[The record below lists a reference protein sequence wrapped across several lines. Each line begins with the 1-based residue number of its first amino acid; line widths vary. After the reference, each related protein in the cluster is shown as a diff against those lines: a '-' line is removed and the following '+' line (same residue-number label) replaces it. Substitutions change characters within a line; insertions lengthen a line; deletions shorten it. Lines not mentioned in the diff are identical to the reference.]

1 MSFSLK
7 EIFDRERPIIIDGG
21 LSNVLESKGCD
32 LNHKLWTAKLIIE
45 NPELL
50 IETHLEYVNAG
61 AQVIATASYQATLPG
76 LLKEG
81 YSSKEAKSILLK
93 SVELAQEAIRRSQ
106 APHEKTPLIAASIG
120 PYGAYLADGSEY
132 KGNYTVSKK
141 VLIDFHEERMAIF
154 NNSAADI
161 IAIETIPSL
170 IEAEVLS
177 ELLNKFEKPA
187 WISFSCKDEG
197 HINDGSPIEKVIS
210 LFEEHPTVFAV
221 GVNCTHPKYISGL
234 IRKLKESTNKK
245 LLVYPNSGEAYNA
258 KTKEWLGL
266 SEPLSFA
273 EMAKEWISLG
283 ADMIGGCCRIGPK
296 HIKELTNQKPK

>member
-177 ELLNKFEKPA
+177 ELLNKFDKPA

-296 HIKELTNQKPK
+296 HIKELTSLST

>member
-50 IETHLEYVNAG
+50 IETHLEYINAG

-81 YSSKEAKSILLK
+81 YSSKEAKTILIK

-141 VLIDFHEERMAIF
+141 VLIDFHEERMSTF
-154 NNSAADI
+154 NDSAADI

-177 ELLNKFEKPA
+177 ELLNKFDKPA

-258 KTKEWLGL
+258 QTKEWLGL

-296 HIKELTNQKPK
+296 HIKELTSLST